1 MGWVVAAY
9 AVVLITFAGYA
20 ASLVRRERSLRRE
33 LAGAAGSRV
42 REGG

>member
-9 AVVLITFAGYA
+9 GVVLITFASYA
-20 ASLVRRERSLRRE
+20 MSLVRRERTLRRE
-33 LAGAAGSRV
+33 LAGTAGSRA